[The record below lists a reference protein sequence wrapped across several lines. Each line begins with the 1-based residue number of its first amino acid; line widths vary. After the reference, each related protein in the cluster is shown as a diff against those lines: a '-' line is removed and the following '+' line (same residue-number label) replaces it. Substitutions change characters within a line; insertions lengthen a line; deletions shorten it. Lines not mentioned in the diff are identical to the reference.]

1 MRLTSLGVVRGL
13 IGYFTGML
21 IGMAVVVI
29 SRLVLGMSAWDQ
41 EAVWVGGIVFS
52 IIGFLLGVGAMS
64 DWLKWTRGVQT
75 PLRHGPPVDQPAWTR
90 YFGVDYNHKVIGIQY
105 GVTAFL
111 LLVIGGSFA
120 LIFRS
125 ELADSG
131 ITFLQQIGRASCRE
145 RV

>member
-64 DWLKWTRGVQT
+64 DWFQWWTRGS
-75 PLRHGPPVDQPAWTR
+75 
-90 YFGVDYNHKVIGIQY
+90 N
-105 GVTAFL
+105 
-111 LLVIGGSFA
+111 
-120 LIFRS
+120 
-125 ELADSG
+125 ADS
-131 ITFLQQIGRASCRE
+131 ASSWPARGSTGLGALF
-145 RV
+145 